1 MGTAS
6 TDLDWFGMGTFGSS
20 LILSRHLQ
28 SNLTKMGDNAEASG
42 ETEYI
47 KLKVVGQDSNEIHFR
62 VKMTTQMGKLK
73 KSYSERV
80 GAPIASLRFLFD
92 GKRIND
98 DETPKS
104 LEMEQD
110 DVIEVY
116 QEQTGGSSWEEMVEL
131 ESEHSGAENDLTK
144 QSDDDSSREFINMT
158 ELDLEKRQGFSG
170 FWWVPLDGREHSD
183 FWWVPVDDT
192 SKPHQEIKSIP
203 TEEPIRSDVTESSEN
218 NQTSLDFNHSMKTG

>member
-1 MGTAS
+1 M
-6 TDLDWFGMGTFGSS
+6 
-20 LILSRHLQ
+20 
-28 SNLTKMGDNAEASG
+28 G

-116 QEQTGGSSWEEMVEL
+116 QEQTGGGADEAETEYIKLKVVGQDSNEIHFRVKMTTQMGKLKKSYSERVGAPCRVCDFFSMDDGSTMMKHQNSWRWNRTMSLKCIKNRLVETNRH
-131 ESEHSGAENDLTK
+131 EPNQKNIFLTHTR
-144 QSDDDSSREFINMT
+144 QSVVF
-158 ELDLEKRQGFSG
+158 
-170 FWWVPLDGREHSD
+170 P
-183 FWWVPVDDT
+183 T
-192 SKPHQEIKSIP
+192 SY
-203 TEEPIRSDVTESSEN
+203 
-218 NQTSLDFNHSMKTG
+218 F